1 MNSLVIE
8 FLEKAI
14 SLSDHN
20 YFNVFVEYAQPKAR
34 ILDLINRSGKD
45 VIKPSIISD
54 KLNLSR
60 VAVTVSLNQ
69 MEKEG
74 LIERKLSAQD
84 RRNIIVNITD
94 LGLIEVKKSREKA
107 YFFLTDMFNTIGE
120 KRTRD
125 LIDIISILYKEK
137 VK

>member
-1 MNSLVIE
+1 MNNLVVD
-8 FLEKAI
+8 FLKHAI
-14 SLSDHN
+14 TLSDNN
-20 YFNVFVEYAQPKAR
+20 YFNVFVEYAQPKTR

-45 VIKPSIISD
+45 VAKPSFISD

-84 RRNIIVNITD
+84 RRNIIVNITK
-94 LGLIEVKKSREKA
+94 LGLNEVKNIREKA
-107 YFFLTDMFNTIGE
+107 YFFLTDMFNTIGK
-120 KRTRD
+120 KRTED
-125 LIDIISILYKEK
+125 LFEIITILFKEK
-137 VK
+137 IK

>member
-1 MNSLVIE
+1 MNNLVVD
-8 FLEKAI
+8 FLEHAI
-14 SLSDHN
+14 TLSDNN
-20 YFNVFVEYAQPKAR
+20 YFNVFVEYAQPKTR

-45 VIKPSIISD
+45 VAKPSFISD

-84 RRNIIVNITD
+84 RRSIIVNITK
-94 LGLIEVKKSREKA
+94 LGLNEVKNIREKA
-107 YFFLTDMFNTIGE
+107 YFFLTDMFNTIGK
-120 KRTRD
+120 KRTED
-125 LIDIISILYKEK
+125 LFEIITILFKEK
-137 VK
+137 IK